1 MAFTFAT
8 NPAIDGMAAQR
19 ILAPVI
25 MRNVVQKVQL
35 SDGKGVTQEFSTD
48 TSGLEIRIIRQTPL
62 SQKARKLGAG
72 TDGKHF
78 SAQSYE
84 IPQSA
89 EYGIKPD
96 IVWDTPIDIPRVM
109 TDMLPLDVLNA
120 NARNIDQAVAKNINA
135 STLAA
140 QLAAALNYH
149 YNDGTTA
156 VTTHVV
162 EHTLGTDSFLDS
174 FFTLSAVLDNGD
186 TDNGVDA
193 FAITGR
199 AIQLRPS
206 VLADMRKSGQAV
218 FDLGNWK
225 GQDMLKV
232 GAIEPEVTP
241 NTHEDGYLGEINQ
254 TAFFVT
260 ANAIWTLAEEYLGL
274 DAGDLDGVYAVL
286 SAAEGTGR
294 AIAFG
299 NSVQVIPSPIG
310 QGVRL
315 LPLYRWGHNVF
326 FPKSVAM
333 LVEDSFAAVGDG
345 ALEVVAPGSQA

>member
-62 SQKARKLGAG
+62 SQKARKLGAAV
-72 TDGKHF
+72 DGKHF
-78 SAQSYE
+78 STQSYE

-96 IVWDTPIDIPRVM
+96 LVWDTPIDIPRVM

-140 QLAAALNYH
+140 QLAAAYNYH
-149 YNDGTTA
+149 YDDTTP
-156 VTTHVV
+156 VVDHMV

-174 FFTLSAVLDNGD
+174 FFSLSAILDDGD
-186 TDNGVDA
+186 TSNGVDT

-232 GAIEPEVTP
+232 GAIEPEVIP

-274 DAGDLDGVYAVL
+274 DAGTLDGVYAVL

-299 NSVQVIPSPIG
+299 NSVQVVPSPLG

-315 LPLYRWGHNVF
+315 QPLYRWGHNVF
-326 FPKSVAM
+326 FPKSVAL
-333 LVEDSFAAVGDG
+333 LVADNSATVGTG
-345 ALEVVAPGSQA
+345 SLEVVAPGSQA